1 MDSESIKVWL
11 QAINMLGTFALGV
24 WLYLEKR
31 SDKTNERVTELA
43 TSVEDINKD
52 VIKIKSVCEKCS
64 LDEVIARVG
73 HIETDISGL
82 QAGAESAPDHSDIAR
97 VYESINKLAATVN
110 QLVGENRGQSDTLR
124 MILNKITERG
134 MQ

>member
-1 MDSESIKVWL
+1 MDAETIKTWL

-43 TSVEDINKD
+43 EKVGQLDKD
-52 VIKIKSVCEKCS
+52 VAA
-64 LDEVIARVG
+64 LDA
-73 HIETDISGL
+73 D
-82 QAGAESAPDHSDIAR
+82 AKKAPNHADLAK
-97 VYESINKLAATVN
+97 VYDSINALAATVN

-124 MILNKITERG
+124 LILNQITQKG